1 MKETSL
7 HAGLKAWYARD
18 SCPVEQVVDGYL
30 IDVLCGGELI
40 EIQTRQF
47 SALRR
52 KLEDLL
58 ERHVVRVVYPV
69 AEKRRILRIDS
80 AGKRVSVRQSPRR
93 GSVYE
98 IFNELT
104 SLHSAFT
111 HPNFRLDVVMVH
123 EEQVWQDD
131 GQGSWRRRYWSQA
144 DRQLVAVAGLESF
157 DKPADYLRLLPAGLP
172 GDFTAKDVLLGL
184 ALKGRLQ
191 AQQRLV
197 GRMVRS
203 LRLLGVIEQT
213 GKRGQ
218 AYLYRLTT

>member
-1 MKETSL
+1 VKETSL

-18 SCPVEQVVDGYL
+18 GCPVEQEVDGYL
-30 IDVLCGGELI
+30 IDVLRVGELV

-69 AEKRRILRIDS
+69 ADKRRILRIDS
-80 AGKRVSVRQSPRR
+80 AGKQVSMRQSPRR

-104 SLHSAFT
+104 SLHSAFA

-144 DRQLVAVAGLESF
+144 DRRLVAVAGLESF
-157 DKPADYLRLLPAGLP
+157 DQPVDFLRLLPPGLP
-172 GDFTAKDVLLGL
+172 EAFTTKDVLLGL
-184 ALKGRLQ
+184 ELKGRLPS
-191 AQQRLV
+191 QQRLV

-203 LRLLGVIEQT
+203 LRLLGVIQQT
-213 GKRGQ
+213 GKRGH
-218 AYLYRLTT
+218 AYLYRITP